1 MKLKQKLF
9 DMLISFCVCTTCIT
23 LLEGIMG
30 ILFFPDVTMDYG
42 AFFSPPLFGALSVLF
57 GIVTESSKELSI
69 RQVLIRTAIHLL
81 MIEGMVFG
89 LNYLAGVIFPPVV
102 CITLAIGIAV
112 VFVMVYVITWINES
126 KSAADFNQKLKEY
139 QTDKRNLVKPI

>member
-9 DMLISFCVCTTCIT
+9 DMLISFCVCTTCII

-30 ILFFPDVTMDYG
+30 SLFFPDVVLNYG
-42 AFFSPPLFGALSVLF
+42 DFFSPVLFGALSVLF

-81 MIEGMVFG
+81 LIEGMVFG
-89 LNYLAGVIFPPVV
+89 LNYLVGVIFPPVV

-112 VFVMVYVITWINES
+112 VFVMVYVITWMNES

-139 QTDKRNLVKPI
+139 QADKRNMEMPV